1 MLLFTALPATGH
13 RPSVLIIVYAMIKT
27 IALIIMLLSSIS
39 FFTGYDDSIIFP
51 RKQVDFSFELE
62 DGTKVLTQDNVSDAV
77 LRSYVDTA
85 GNQAYLVEIMFDAA
99 GKEAF
104 AQATADHTGERI
116 VILVNGE
123 TVSTPVIM
131 EPITNGKSV
140 ITGLSYKEAEELVE
154 MLGK

>member
-1 MLLFTALPATGH
+1 
-13 RPSVLIIVYAMIKT
+13 MIKT
-27 IALIIMLLSSIS
+27 IALIILLLSSIPL
-39 FFTGYDDSIIFP
+39 FTGYDDSAGFP
-51 RKQVDFSFELE
+51 RKQVEFSFELE
-62 DGTKVLTQDNVSDAV
+62 DGTTVLTQDNVSDAV
-77 LRSYVDTA
+77 LKTYIDTS

-104 AQATADHTGERI
+104 AQATADHIGERI

-140 ITGLSYKEAEELVE
+140 ITGLSYKEAEDLAD
-154 MLGK
+154 LKNRSKG

>member
-1 MLLFTALPATGH
+1 
-13 RPSVLIIVYAMIKT
+13 MIKT
-27 IALIIMLLSSIS
+27 IALIILLLSSIPL
-39 FFTGYDDSIIFP
+39 FTGYDDSAGFS
-51 RKQVDFSFELE
+51 RKQVEFSFELE
-62 DGTKVLTQDNVSDAV
+62 DGTTVLTQDNVSDAV
-77 LRSYVDTA
+77 LKTYIDTS

-104 AQATADHTGERI
+104 AQATADHIGERI

-140 ITGLSYKEAEELVE
+140 ITGLSYKEAEDLAD
-154 MLGK
+154 LNNRSKG

>member
-1 MLLFTALPATGH
+1 
-13 RPSVLIIVYAMIKT
+13 MIKT
-27 IALIIMLLSSIS
+27 IALIILLLSSIPV
-39 FFTGYDDSIIFP
+39 FTWYDDSAGFP
-51 RKQVDFSFELE
+51 RKQVEVSFELE
-62 DGTKVLTQDNVSDAV
+62 DGTTVLTQDNVSDAV
-77 LRSYVDTA
+77 LKTYIDTS

-104 AQATADHTGERI
+104 AQATADHIGERI

-140 ITGLSYKEAEELVE
+140 ITGLSYKEAEDLAD
-154 MLGK
+154 LNNRSKG

>member
-1 MLLFTALPATGH
+1 
-13 RPSVLIIVYAMIKT
+13 
-27 IALIIMLLSSIS
+27 MLLSSIP
-39 FFTGYDDSIIFP
+39 FFTGYDDSINFP
-51 RKQVDFSFELE
+51 RKQVNFSFELE

-99 GKEAF
+99 GKEAV

-140 ITGLSYKEAEELVE
+140 ITGLSYKEAEDLAD
-154 MLGK
+154 LKNRSKG

>member
-1 MLLFTALPATGH
+1 
-13 RPSVLIIVYAMIKT
+13 MIKT
-27 IALIIMLLSSIS
+27 IALIILLLSSIPL
-39 FFTGYDDSIIFP
+39 FTGYDDSAGFP
-51 RKQVDFSFELE
+51 RKQVEVSFELE
-62 DGTKVLTQDNVSDAV
+62 DGTTVLTQDNVSDAV
-77 LRSYVDTA
+77 LKTYIDTS

-104 AQATADHTGERI
+104 AQATADHIGERI

-140 ITGLSYKEAEELVE
+140 ITGLSYKEAEDLAD
-154 MLGK
+154 LNNRSKG

>member
-1 MLLFTALPATGH
+1 
-13 RPSVLIIVYAMIKT
+13 MIKT
-27 IALIIMLLSSIS
+27 IALIILLLSSIPL
-39 FFTGYDDSIIFP
+39 FTGYDDSAGFP
-51 RKQVDFSFELE
+51 RKQVEVSFELE
-62 DGTKVLTQDNVSDAV
+62 DGTTVLTQDNVSDAV
-77 LRSYVDTA
+77 LKTYIDTS

-104 AQATADHTGERI
+104 AQATADHIGERI

-140 ITGLSYKEAEELVE
+140 ITGLSYKEAEDLAD
-154 MLGK
+154 LKNRSKG

>member
-1 MLLFTALPATGH
+1 MSESGQMDTAICGDSRPKGLPIH
-13 RPSVLIIVYAMIKT
+13 
-27 IALIIMLLSSIS
+27 
-39 FFTGYDDSIIFP
+39 
-51 RKQVDFSFELE
+51 
-62 DGTKVLTQDNVSDAV
+62 NVSDAV
-77 LRSYVDTA
+77 LKTYIDTS

-104 AQATADHTGERI
+104 AQATADHIGERI

-140 ITGLSYKEAEELVE
+140 ITGLSYKEAEDLAD
-154 MLGK
+154 LKNRSKG